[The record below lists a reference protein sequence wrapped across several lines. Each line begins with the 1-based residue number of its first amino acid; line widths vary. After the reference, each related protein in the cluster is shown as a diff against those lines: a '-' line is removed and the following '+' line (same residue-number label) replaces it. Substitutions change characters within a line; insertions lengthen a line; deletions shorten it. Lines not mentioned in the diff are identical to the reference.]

1 MNCQVTADGWM
12 GVSVCAVRGFRSA
25 WITVIKLTYVLP
37 GLYPLLVIPQLFF
50 FSFFPNVQPVDYS
63 VAFLHLFVIFSQ
75 FPFGRAG
82 SLSHTAHCAAEVRCP
97 GKGYRPQFSGYI
109 TFRLFC
115 RFQCDAAHPTVVRRL
130 CWPNSISSKETLV
143 REGHVL
149 PPRRRALL

>member
-1 MNCQVTADGWM
+1 MNNSHKTNLRPTRALPPSCY
-12 GVSVCAVRGFRSA
+12 SP
-25 WITVIKLTYVLP
+25 TV
-37 GLYPLLVIPQLFF
+37 F

>member
-12 GVSVCAVRGFRSA
+12 GVSVCSVRGFRSA

-50 FSFFPNVQPVDYS
+50 FFLSQRPTCRLFSCLSPFVCDFLSISFWTGRISFTHGALCCRGQVPWEGLPSPVHR
-63 VAFLHLFVIFSQ
+63 LHNISIIL
-75 FPFGRAG
+75 
-82 SLSHTAHCAAEVRCP
+82 SLSMWCCAP
-97 GKGYRPQFSGYI
+97 NS
-109 TFRLFC
+109 
-115 RFQCDAAHPTVVRRL
+115 RRL

>member
-1 MNCQVTADGWM
+1 MNNSHKTNLRPTRALPPSCY
-12 GVSVCAVRGFRSA
+12 SP
-25 WITVIKLTYVLP
+25 TV
-37 GLYPLLVIPQLFF
+37 F

-97 GKGYRPQFSGYI
+97 GKGYRPQFTGYI

-115 RFQCDAAHPTVVRRL
+115 RFQCDAAHPTVVGCAGQIPLAPKRHS
-130 CWPNSISSKETLV
+130 CA
-143 REGHVL
+143 
-149 PPRRRALL
+149 RAMCCRQGVVPFCN